1 MTFRVFV
8 AGIIS
13 SVLLMS
19 IEFFQLVSYTE
30 RVTIEKIIVWQGV
43 LVATLFFY
51 WLTRL
56 TNERIFQGWTSLLF
70 SKLLRL
76 RINLINGIIKSS
88 SSIWRYP
95 RAKMGS
101 MYHWYHYQNR
111 LDSTVI
117 FFSYHHDCCIS
128 ASGLAL
134 GIVFSAVLFKRKF
147 LS

>member
-88 SSIWRYP
+88 SSI
-95 RAKMGS
+95 
-101 MYHWYHYQNR
+101 
-111 LDSTVI
+111 
-117 FFSYHHDCCIS
+117 
-128 ASGLAL
+128 
-134 GIVFSAVLFKRKF
+134 
-147 LS
+147 